1 MARMR
6 DAYFP
11 GTEELAENEM
21 RIVAL
26 GTGRPF
32 SRLAQANSG
41 WLVELGNGDRF
52 VFDFGFGS
60 FSRFAALE
68 IALGDI
74 TALFASHLHVDHV
87 GDFAAYWVGARTG
100 GRLER
105 LQFVGPSGSVP
116 EHGFQHFVDHQL
128 ASYEWDSRT
137 RTGLLPI
144 IGEKVDVT
152 EFEWSAER
160 VVYESN
166 GVTVTSFPAV
176 HIHDGAVGFRLDWN
190 GRSLVYSGDTAP
202 NRFLLEAAE
211 GADVLIHESFNT
223 PGQLVEK
230 SGYDLKTAQGVGTWA
245 HTHPVDAGRVFGL
258 TRPGLAVAF
267 HFNHD
272 FDTGFEVGREIRE
285 HYDGPLALAQDLM
298 VINVRET
305 GITTRMGVASEHT
318 WPQKEQHA
326 GWGEAERGERPVMS
340 PWLREARLTFDD
352 SEADPAP

>member
-1 MARMR
+1 MSRLR
-6 DAYFP
+6 DTYFP
-11 GTEELAENEM
+11 GTEALGPEEL

-68 IALGDI
+68 IALSDI
-74 TALFASHLHVDHV
+74 TALFASHLHSDHV

-105 LQFVGPSGSVP
+105 LHFVGPSGSEP

-128 ASYEWDSRT
+128 ASYKWDSDT
-137 RTGLLPI
+137 RTGLLPV
-144 IGEKVDVT
+144 IGERVEVT
-152 EFEWSAER
+152 EFPWESLDVIYER
-160 VVYESN
+160 N
-166 GVTVTSFPAV
+166 GVTVSAFPAI

-190 GRSLVYSGDTAP
+190 GHSVVYSGDTAP

-211 GADVLIHESFNT
+211 GASVLIHESFNT

-230 SGYDLKTAQGVGTWA
+230 SGYDVRTARGVGTWA
-245 HTHPVDAGRVFGL
+245 HTHPVDAGRVFAL
-258 TRPGLAVAF
+258 TRPQLAVAF

-272 FDTGFEVGREIRE
+272 FDTGLEVGREIRT
-285 HYDGPLALAQDLM
+285 HYDGALALAQDLM
-298 VINVRET
+298 VINLGPD
-305 GITTRMGVASEHT
+305 GIRTRMAVASAHT
-318 WPQKEQHA
+318 WPQKKNHA
-326 GWGEAERGERPVMS
+326 GWGEAERGKRPVMS
-340 PWLREARLTFDD
+340 PWLRDARLTFGE
-352 SEADPAP
+352 SESDPS